1 MYINAD
7 SLMNKRT
14 ELDALIEI
22 HRPDVIGI
30 VEVKPKNYRYEIQ
43 ECEIAIDGYDIFHNL
58 EKEGRGICLHVKQEL
73 KPALLELD
81 EIGQECIF
89 TKCNLVKGES
99 LILGLVYR
107 SPNSTSENNED
118 LNRTLKHIVD
128 KKPTHVAII
137 GDFNYPEIDWAQE
150 RSNAS
155 ENNPATKF
163 YKATKDAYLI
173 QHQLQPTRYRN
184 GQNPTLDDLVLTN
197 RNDIVHDI
205 SIAGALGKSDHVTL
219 LVKLAVSDQP
229 DDSDRQ
235 ERLNYHKANYDE
247 MSIFFEKIDWREEL
261 DNKNVNQ
268 MWSIFKDKIEDAKSE
283 FVPKMYVGGRKK
295 KKWLDKGTLTSVRKK
310 HRLYSR
316 WLETRNGKVYQ
327 EYKKD
332 LNKATKECRKARRKM
347 EATVAEQSKNNP
359 KSFWSYVKSK
369 TSTRTGIPD
378 LKKEDGEMATSDK
391 DKAETLNNFF
401 QSVFTEEPPG
411 DLPIPPS
418 FKLDSE
424 LSNFD
429 ITREDVLKQL
439 KRLNTGK
446 AAGIDGIPPL
456 LLARTAEA
464 LALPISIIFK
474 RSLEEGCIPDEWRK
488 AKVAPIYKN
497 KGSRSST
504 NNYRP
509 VSLTSVLSKM
519 METIVRGKMIAH
531 LQDNHLIC
539 DQQHGFTSGR
549 SCVTQL
555 LDTLDCWTEILDRG
569 GSVDVIYMDFR
580 KAFDSVPHRRLMQK
594 VEAHGIRGKV
604 YQWTQDF
611 LSKRTQEVAVNGVTS
626 KEAAVTSGIP
636 QGSVLGP
643 LLFIMYINDLPNHV
657 HNEVRIFADD
667 TKLFKEVQRV
677 DRCSL
682 QEDLDRLTD
691 WSRDW
696 LLKFHP
702 EKCCHMRIGSSTTD
716 STYSMKEVDNNG
728 DTKRHSLAQ
737 TEAEKDLGV
746 IIDSKLS
753 FKNHIA
759 KATAKAN
766 SRLGIIRRS
775 FDFLTEKTFV
785 QLYKSMVR
793 PVLEYGQ
800 SVWQPALKK
809 LTQDVEDVQ
818 RRATKLIGK
827 LKDKPYAERLEALKL
842 PSLEHRRRRG
852 DMIEV

>member
-1 MYINAD
+1 M
-7 SLMNKRT
+7 
-14 ELDALIEI
+14 
-22 HRPDVIGI
+22 
-30 VEVKPKNYRYEIQ
+30 
-43 ECEIAIDGYDIFHNL
+43 
-58 EKEGRGICLHVKQEL
+58 
-73 KPALLELD
+73 
-81 EIGQECIF
+81 
-89 TKCNLVKGES
+89 
-99 LILGLVYR
+99 
-107 SPNSTSENNED
+107 
-118 LNRTLKHIVD
+118 
-128 KKPTHVAII
+128 
-137 GDFNYPEIDWAQE
+137 
-150 RSNAS
+150 
-155 ENNPATKF
+155 
-163 YKATKDAYLI
+163 
-173 QHQLQPTRYRN
+173 
-184 GQNPTLDDLVLTN
+184 
-197 RNDIVHDI
+197 HDI
-205 SIAGALGKSDHVTL
+205 TIAGALGKSDHVTL

-316 WLETRNGKVYQ
+316 WLETRNGKDYQ
-327 EYKKD
+327 DYKKA

-424 LSNFD
+424 LSNID

-519 METIVRGKMIAH
+519 METIVRGKMTAH

-696 LLKFHP
+696 LLNFHP
-702 EKCCHMRIGSSTTD
+702 EKYCHM
-716 STYSMKEVDNNG
+716 
-728 DTKRHSLAQ
+728 
-737 TEAEKDLGV
+737 
-746 IIDSKLS
+746 
-753 FKNHIA
+753 
-759 KATAKAN
+759 
-766 SRLGIIRRS
+766 
-775 FDFLTEKTFV
+775 
-785 QLYKSMVR
+785 
-793 PVLEYGQ
+793 
-800 SVWQPALKK
+800 
-809 LTQDVEDVQ
+809 
-818 RRATKLIGK
+818 
-827 LKDKPYAERLEALKL
+827 
-842 PSLEHRRRRG
+842 
-852 DMIEV
+852 